1 MRLIYLL
8 LALTLV
14 PTMGLAQVEFETA
27 DEQFAVL
34 VEEALL
40 AVAPDPD
47 EMCDLY
53 VDYVTRFCGPEHYN
67 ERLCNTY
74 NTLLVKWCRE
84 AERQSAV

>member
-14 PTMGLAQVEFETA
+14 PTMGLAQVEFETV

-34 VEEALL
+34 AEEALL
-40 AVAPDPD
+40 AVTPDPD

-53 VDYVTRFCGPEHYN
+53 VGYVAHFCDPDHYN
-67 ERLCNTY
+67 E
-74 NTLLVKWCRE
+74 
-84 AERQSAV
+84 